1 VKRKWGLLVLILVG
15 IVLIPIVACAVV
27 ASWVAPRVLGAGP
40 DGIDLRPTPGP
51 IQPEAALPGE
61 VAGYQQGDWHR
72 VTIFHGLELG
82 PDAVEAHYGG
92 PDGSVRVVAARMT
105 SYHHAASAVS
115 DLAQQLEEA
124 GVLDSRR
131 LLAEEPYLGWKSAS
145 GKRNFAYW
153 YAPGWEVDQRGFIW
167 QSGNWCFIVA
177 SNSPVARRDVVLAF
191 PY

>member
-1 VKRKWGLLVLILVG
+1 MKRTWVFLALILG
-15 IVLIPIVACAVV
+15 SIVLIAIVACAVV
-27 ASWVAPRVLGAGP
+27 ASWAAPRVLGAGP

-61 VAGYQQGDWHR
+61 VADYKRSDWHHL
-72 VTIFHGLELG
+72 TTFHGLELG
-82 PDAVEAHYGG
+82 PDAVETSYDG
-92 PDGSVRVVAARMT
+92 PDGRARVVAARMA

-115 DLAQQLEEA
+115 DLARQLEEA
-124 GVLDSRR
+124 GVLGSRR
-131 LLAEEPYLGWKSAS
+131 LRAEEPYRGWKSAS

-153 YAPGWEVDQRGFIW
+153 YAPTWEVDQRGFIW

-177 SNSPVARRDVVLAF
+177 SNSPMARRDVSLAF